1 MKTLKKHKLLSFAV
15 ISFLA
20 LTGINFYMI
29 YELVILC
36 GKFGDGSLF
45 PLG

>member
-15 ISFLA
+15 ISFFT

-29 YELVILC
+29 YELVIL
-36 GKFGDGSLF
+36 FGRIG
-45 PLG
+45 

>member
-15 ISFLA
+15 ISFIG

-29 YELVILC
+29 YELIIL
-36 GKFGDGSLF
+36 FGRVG
-45 PLG
+45 